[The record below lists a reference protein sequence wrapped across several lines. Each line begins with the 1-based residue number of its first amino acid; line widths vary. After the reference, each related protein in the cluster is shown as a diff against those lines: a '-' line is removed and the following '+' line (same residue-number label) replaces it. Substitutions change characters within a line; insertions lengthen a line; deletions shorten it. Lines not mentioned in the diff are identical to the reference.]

1 MSMEDLRGF
10 FAEQAKLRM
19 QPRHLKP
26 SGEVAPPSIIA
37 PAQSGPG
44 SAPQS
49 GYQGPRAPGILP
61 LPVSASPLLAG
72 LGGSLNASP
81 QLPSAPQFHPFLPQQ
96 QHQQQQ
102 QHQHQQQQQHRQQQG
117 YSPSL
122 SSLAASSAMKN
133 GGGGGSFGPQG
144 NGGHQATSTLASAPP
159 FGRKPP

>member
-26 SGEVAPPSIIA
+26 SGEVAPPSIIT

-96 QHQQQQ
+96 
-102 QHQHQQQQQHRQQQG
+102 HQQQQQHRQQQG

-133 GGGGGSFGPQG
+133 GGGGGSGSFGPQG